1 MNLGRMR
8 LASLDAQGA
17 MDHLELALALLE
29 DLGDAPPMPSVRVWC
44 HIGVACAQCLMG
56 DYEEGIAGL
65 RAVTQSLALSLLPD
79 DQVPRIHGC
88 VGVLL
93 ARFGRHAGLSVSD
106 LAADLD
112 QALSVA
118 PHDPLL
124 ITTRAALEAVHG
136 RVIEYNGVLG
146 KYVTALP
153 PHEQLTLRNTPQT
166 AMLSMMHLA
175 ASFDLPTVLQH
186 LARTYTRPD
195 NTTTLLVMVAHMHLR
210 LAAGC
215 RQNGTPIPRLPIE
228 SAHGEEQTDSGTLLD
243 VARHVQQIVRA
254 RAVDEGAEHWATIHW
269 ILALAEYLT
278 DASTRSCVPHAAKAV
293 HLAPW
298 DTHTWRALETVSPRA

>member
-1 MNLGRMR
+1 
-8 LASLDAQGA
+8 
-17 MDHLELALALLE
+17 
-29 DLGDAPPMPSVRVWC
+29 
-44 HIGVACAQCLMG
+44 
-56 DYEEGIAGL
+56 
-65 RAVTQSLALSLLPD
+65 
-79 DQVPRIHGC
+79 
-88 VGVLL
+88 
-93 ARFGRHAGLSVSD
+93 
-106 LAADLD
+106 
-112 QALSVA
+112 
-118 PHDPLL
+118 
-124 ITTRAALEAVHG
+124 
-136 RVIEYNGVLG
+136 
-146 KYVTALP
+146 
-153 PHEQLTLRNTPQT
+153 
-166 AMLSMMHLA
+166 MHLA

-254 RAVDEGAEHWATIHW
+254 RAVDEGAEHWATIQW

-278 DASTRSCVPHAAKAV
+278 DASTPSCVPHAAKAV

-298 DTHTWRALETVSPRA
+298 DTHTWQALETVSPRA